1 MRVDSIVRTASLVAA
16 LTLHAAG
23 ASGQAFLEWDLA
35 PRVTALGG
43 AGASAYRDPSAVFYN
58 PAGIVYIE
66 RTAVLLGSTVRI
78 NDSRF
83 RGFGLGE
90 FDREPGPIVNGSAY
104 VTHPIALGWTGG
116 VGVNSPWGLSVE
128 WDDSRDFVGR
138 FRSTDADLRSV
149 NVNPVLAYG
158 PVRGWS
164 AAIGLDVLSVAL
176 DVTRFEQDPDLS
188 ALGGLGPIDLAR
200 SSLDTD
206 GTDIGWNVALMYQP
220 DELFTLGLQYR
231 SGFDPDLNGVMSF
244 VDLAPPDLRA
254 LPRGD
259 GTIGDEL
266 DARFESRGVRVPFNF
281 PALFSGGVALQ
292 IVPEVSLRGD
302 VQWFDWSDV
311 DAIRLEFNDASLNEE
326 TRLDYEDAWAIRLGA
341 EVELRPDAAFRV
353 GYAWEDT
360 PAPARAVT
368 PLVPDSSRDTYT
380 LGVGFAT
387 SGIWLDLSY
396 RLTILDDRPG
406 VAFPGAIDAD
416 GVFETTE
423 HRLGASVTRR
433 F

>member
-1 MRVDSIVRTASLVAA
+1 MRVDSILRIAGLVTA
-16 LTLHAAG
+16 LTLHASG

-43 AGASAYRDPSAVFYN
+43 AGASLHRDPSAVFYN

-66 RTAVLLGSTVRI
+66 HSTVLVGSTVRVD
-78 NDSRF
+78 DSRF

-90 FDREPGPIVNGSAY
+90 FDREPGPVVNGAAY
-104 VTHPIALGWTGG
+104 VTHPIAVGWTGG
-116 VGVNSPWGLSVE
+116 IGVNSPWGLSVE
-128 WDDSRDFVGR
+128 WDDSSAFVGR
-138 FRSTDADLRSV
+138 FRSTDADLRSI

-164 AAIGLDVLSVAL
+164 AALGLDVVSLAF
-176 DVTRFEQDPDLS
+176 DITRFEQDPELS
-188 ALGGLGPIDLAR
+188 ALGGLGPIALAR
-200 SSLDTD
+200 SALDTD
-206 GTDIGWNVALMYQP
+206 GTDVGWNAALMFRP
-220 DELFTLGLQYR
+220 DEYVTVGLQYR
-231 SGFDPDLNGVMSF
+231 SGFDPDLNGILRF
-244 VDLAPPDLRA
+244 VDLAPADLRA

-259 GTIGDEL
+259 GTLGDEL
-266 DARFESRGVRVPFNF
+266 DARFETRGVRVPFAL
-281 PALFSGGVALQ
+281 PAHVSGGIALQ

-311 DAIRLEFNDASLNEE
+311 DAIRLEFNDAALNEE
-326 TRLDYEDAWAIRLGA
+326 TRLDYEDAWAIRAGA
-341 EVELRPDAAFRV
+341 EVELRPGAAVRV

-360 PAPARAVT
+360 PAPNRTVT
-368 PLVPDSSRDTYT
+368 PLLPDAARNTYS
-380 LGVGFAT
+380 LGIGLAT
-387 SGIWLDLSY
+387 SGLELDFSY

-406 VAFPGAIDAD
+406 VAFPGARDAD

-423 HRLGASVTRR
+423 HRLGASLTRS